1 MADKTI
7 QQQRLMFAQGFH
19 SPKTA
24 LAKNTGFTDQVG
36 AFFRQTNTVYNLAIA
51 MNEPIFPPERGY
63 NPAEDPDVMANPWIR
78 EKYPEAFT
86 SLMKAESRVEAN
98 YLVNKIREENR
109 DREVI
114 QEGGLVSNIFAGL
127 GAGVVDPVNWIAF
140 SGATRAA
147 KALNVAARPMTI
159 AGIGAAENVLGLTV
173 AEPFLRIAQETRT
186 DEEFQRDLVGG
197 AIFGAIIGGM
207 SGGIS
212 STRTAAS
219 RALLGAD
226 TVEDALDPASYSAW
240 LQRNPVEQQRLD
252 ELIEGDEGFA
262 IFGQDRE
269 EVAGILLKATSEINP
284 GLAKVLGIS
293 QGILGKLLAKLLFLN
308 PEMNLARS
316 ESQFARGALDIMLK
330 PAIVRTDTLNR
341 QSVEAVMGIA
351 EIAGLRIRHDMN
363 LVFAEYRSAGGR
375 LSNAEVMVLG
385 AKAAV
390 RGDIVDPANAS
401 HELSVSPTTGE
412 LELVNPF
419 ESIIGDSQ
427 TIKAVEEVAKINRK
441 FFDTLR
447 KTGESAGA
455 FTGEDF
461 INSIE
466 LENYLTRVYKKEKIM
481 VYLPQFKKSIF
492 LALEDKKARELP
504 EMEVERQKLV
514 DEHEALS
521 APDPV
526 APPTRTPLPL
536 EEPPS
541 LATPDPSSINETTW
555 YHGSAVEI
563 ERPSQD
569 HSRTDSLFGIGFYMT
584 DAPSVARGYGPV
596 SHRVKVDVRKTL
608 DFDEDLPDD
617 AFDLIV
623 SNARVLIGDDNWVPS
638 SRKGSEVWDD
648 MVTELYQMTISV
660 DEAAETFQIIAD
672 ELRHVLGYDAITH
685 IGGGRAGRGRRMH
698 RVLIL
703 LDPEGDRWGAVPPD
717 SISHRSVLSI
727 DTEPPPPTTTP
738 AAPARTVVPGRERT
752 DAAGM
757 VDALEEEVRPL
768 DAGYDETV
776 FNYQN
781 DEGIEVTL
789 KDEGE
794 LININ
799 GKEFAGDIE
808 IDLIHSTGARGE
820 GAASRELD
828 RILAE
833 ADSRDM
839 SVSLSVDAQLRD
851 DGLPGLTDD
860 QLKAWYER
868 KGFVFPRVSLQKLA
882 GYRPRISEG
891 DSLIEKTIQIKAS
904 ELPTARKQLAQE
916 TTTRSHSDPDAM
928 FELFDRGEL
937 KTGFHE
943 GGDDGLYFFNGTDR
957 PLRVEN
963 AATTFDYD
971 AGHHSVTMTEPPPPT
986 TTPDLA
992 PTPRSPEDLAEIVW
1006 DRARLEREIAEYDEW
1021 IAKLGDE
1028 ERWEEIANQVYE
1040 NITNDTGTGPLGGGA
1055 GNSLKQRVLTVE
1067 DRFIAPW
1074 LEDDVMNIQAN
1085 QIRNLL
1091 PKLILSGEMDSAM
1104 DGFQVSANLKNRLTT
1119 VTAKLDTLSEDP
1131 TSLTPA
1137 ALESIHLE
1145 LEQVL
1150 DDAAHL
1156 NLSSHM
1162 RLHIDVKQLG
1172 FSSMEKAQTHLN
1184 SLVVNLKNFRADLH
1198 AKRKVVRGI
1207 DSQIA
1212 LLRSEIEGLD
1222 ANGRPV
1228 SAAMQKSLDDL
1239 VVERTK
1245 KNKELLEVT
1254 AEFDQTRSGI
1264 NTMAGKLIFT
1274 EKSYGWKLGSS
1285 AADRSDAL
1293 KFGRNFIDD
1302 LGAVTDLQKLQRLME
1317 MRAMVIQRS
1326 SSSRRSAF
1334 DINSDAEQ
1342 VKARIEEDYRG
1353 LHIGVQQNAR
1363 MTMKKKKRE
1372 EEKLLKRKSRDLRD
1386 MGLIFDRFHRTD
1398 GTGNESLGRA
1408 GAAIREANYVRL
1420 GGGFLLSSTPDL
1432 AMGIGQVGL
1441 PSYFRALARYM
1452 NPFFRNKRLSE
1463 DMADWVFASEATL
1476 GGDRNRR
1483 IAGLDEEDPKRN
1495 HFIERGLHATS
1506 KGFNNLLMLN
1516 KWNGMMKSVNSV
1528 AIQNKIIKIGNKLR
1542 SGKRLSRSDKAFM
1555 GGLGL
1560 TEDRLQRI
1568 AILQEKFGDTE
1579 STILGGKFYLSRTR
1593 KWGAAGDIDAR
1604 TALED
1609 RLAFERATFQRV
1621 QQTIITPGA
1630 GSLPNW
1636 MTSTEFGRIIGQFG
1650 SFTMAATSQLLIP
1663 MLQKGAMMGD
1673 MNQALMFVGASTLGA
1688 VGYWARR
1695 SLDGKDPFEDEV
1707 KKDKRGRVT
1716 ARVPWWKKSILEGID
1731 RGGTLGWLS
1740 QGNAYM
1746 ERMTGVGASTLLG
1759 AGQLSRMKSRSK
1771 VDMLAGPTAG
1781 LLNDFGTVLGALAE
1795 KGFEGKEL
1803 TEGAYNAGRRM
1814 VGWQNLIQTRLAL
1827 DVAPS
1832 IYDAQRGGYGSPT
1845 YFDKFIPIQQRLRN
1859 TLQEE

>member
-1 MADKTI
+1 MKSQLQLLQEAMADKTI

-114 QEGGLVSNIFAGL
+114 QEGGLASNIFAGL

-186 DEEFQRDLVGG
+186 DEEFHRDLVGG

-212 STRTAAS
+212 SSRTAAS

-401 HELSVSPTTGE
+401 HELSVSTTTGE
-412 LELVNPF
+412 LELANPF

-563 ERPSQD
+563 ERPTQD
-569 HSRTDSLFGIGFYMT
+569 LSRTDSLFGIGFYMT

-623 SNARVLIGDDNWVPS
+623 SNARVLLGDDNWVPS

-660 DEAAETFQIIAD
+660 DEAAETFQVIAD

-685 IGGGRAGRGRRMH
+685 IGGGRAGGGRAASH
-698 RVLIL
+698 RVVIL
-703 LDPEGDRWGAVPPD
+703 LDPEGDRWGAVATD

-727 DTEPPPPTTTP
+727 DTEPPPPTTP
-738 AAPARTVVPGRERT
+738 SP
-752 DAAGM
+752 
-757 VDALEEEVRPL
+757 
-768 DAGYDETV
+768 
-776 FNYQN
+776 
-781 DEGIEVTL
+781 
-789 KDEGE
+789 
-794 LININ
+794 
-799 GKEFAGDIE
+799 
-808 IDLIHSTGARGE
+808 
-820 GAASRELD
+820 
-828 RILAE
+828 
-833 ADSRDM
+833 
-839 SVSLSVDAQLRD
+839 
-851 DGLPGLTDD
+851 
-860 QLKAWYER
+860 
-868 KGFVFPRVSLQKLA
+868 
-882 GYRPRISEG
+882 
-891 DSLIEKTIQIKAS
+891 
-904 ELPTARKQLAQE
+904 
-916 TTTRSHSDPDAM
+916 
-928 FELFDRGEL
+928 
-937 KTGFHE
+937 
-943 GGDDGLYFFNGTDR
+943 
-957 PLRVEN
+957 
-963 AATTFDYD
+963 
-971 AGHHSVTMTEPPPPT
+971 
-986 TTPDLA
+986 
-992 PTPRSPEDLAEIVW
+992 PTPRSPEELAEIVW

-1028 ERWEEIANQVYE
+1028 DRWEEIANQVYE

-1228 SAAMQKSLDDL
+1228 STAMQKSLDDL

-1317 MRAMVIQRS
+1317 MRAMAIQRS

-1398 GTGNESLGRA
+1398 GTGNESLGRV
-1408 GAAIREANYVRL
+1408 GASIREANYVRL
-1420 GGGFLLSSTPDL
+1420 GGGFLLSSIPDL

-1516 KWNGMMKSVNSV
+1516 KWNGMMKSINSV

-1636 MTSTEFGRIIGQFG
+1636 MTSTEVGRIIGQFG
-1650 SFTMAATSQLLIP
+1650 SFTMSATSQLLIP

-1688 VGYWARR
+1688 VGYWARQ

-1716 ARVPWWKKSILEGID
+1716 ARVPWWKKSILEGVD

-1781 LLNDFGTVLGALAE
+1781 LLNDFGTVLGAAAA

-1803 TEGAYNAGRRM
+1803 TEGAYNAGRRL
-1814 VGWQNLIQTRLAL
+1814 VGWQNLVQTRLAL

>member
-1 MADKTI
+1 MKSQLQLLQEAMADKTI

-252 ELIEGDEGFA
+252 ELLEGDEGFA
-262 IFGQDRE
+262 IFGQDRA

-427 TIKAVEEVAKINRK
+427 AIKAVEEVAKINRK

-526 APPTRTPLPL
+526 APPT
-536 EEPPS
+536 
-541 LATPDPSSINETTW
+541 
-555 YHGSAVEI
+555 
-563 ERPSQD
+563 
-569 HSRTDSLFGIGFYMT
+569 
-584 DAPSVARGYGPV
+584 
-596 SHRVKVDVRKTL
+596 
-608 DFDEDLPDD
+608 
-617 AFDLIV
+617 
-623 SNARVLIGDDNWVPS
+623 
-638 SRKGSEVWDD
+638 
-648 MVTELYQMTISV
+648 
-660 DEAAETFQIIAD
+660 
-672 ELRHVLGYDAITH
+672 
-685 IGGGRAGRGRRMH
+685 
-698 RVLIL
+698 
-703 LDPEGDRWGAVPPD
+703 
-717 SISHRSVLSI
+717 
-727 DTEPPPPTTTP
+727 TTP
-738 AAPARTVVPGRERT
+738 AAPSRTVVPGRELT
-752 DAAGM
+752 DAEKSRLREINTELSAISEKGGLTATEADKFEQLGREADEIRFQAGSTADISRVGTAGETRSTLSPGVVVAINRDLYSNRGVFTAVRSATRGTYHDAETAIDSTLRGNNPDASAQELHESFAGTREALREQYGDTITLYRAEGAQRDKPTKNWATTREFAEQFGDDVVETTIP
-757 VDALEEEVRPL
+757 VDSIVAAYALP
-768 DAGYDETV
+768 
-776 FNYQN
+776 
-781 DEGIEVTL
+781 
-789 KDEGE
+789 
-794 LININ
+794 N
-799 GKEFAGDIE
+799 GKYHELVVAKSEFI
-808 IDLIHSTGARGE
+808 
-820 GAASRELD
+820 
-828 RILAE
+828 
-833 ADSRDM
+833 
-839 SVSLSVDAQLRD
+839 
-851 DGLPGLTDD
+851 P
-860 QLKAWYER
+860 
-868 KGFVFPRVSLQKLA
+868 
-882 GYRPRISEG
+882 
-891 DSLIEKTIQIKAS
+891 
-904 ELPTARKQLAQE
+904 
-916 TTTRSHSDPDAM
+916 
-928 FELFDRGEL
+928 
-937 KTGFHE
+937 
-943 GGDDGLYFFNGTDR
+943 
-957 PLRVEN
+957 
-963 AATTFDYD
+963 
-971 AGHHSVTMTEPPPPT
+971 
-986 TTPDLA
+986 TTPDPAPA

-1228 SAAMQKSLDDL
+1228 STAMQKSLDDL

-1420 GGGFLLSSTPDL
+1420 GGGFLLSSIPDL

-1463 DMADWVFASEATL
+1463 DMADWVYASEATL

-1516 KWNGMMKSVNSV
+1516 KWNGMMKSINSV

-1650 SFTMAATSQLLIP
+1650 SFTMSATSQLLIP

-1707 KKDKRGRVT
+1707 KKDRRGRVI

-1731 RGGTLGWLS
+1731 RGGTLGWVS
-1740 QGNAYM
+1740 QGNAYL

-1795 KGFEGKEL
+1795 KGFEGKDL
-1803 TEGAYNAGRRM
+1803 SEGAYNAGRRM
-1814 VGWQNLIQTRLAL
+1814 VWWQNLIQTRLAL

>member
-1 MADKTI
+1 MKSQLQLLQEAMADKTI

-252 ELIEGDEGFA
+252 ELLEGDEGFA
-262 IFGQDRE
+262 IFGQDRA

-514 DEHEALS
+514 DEREALD

-526 APPTRTPLPL
+526 EGVVPEGPPVAP
-536 EEPPS
+536 
-541 LATPDPSSINETTW
+541 LAPGEFELPSSDHLRF
-555 YHGSAVEI
+555 YHYTRGDVEVLQR
-563 ERPSQD
+563 E
-569 HSRTDSLFGIGFYMT
+569 GI
-584 DAPSVARGYGPV
+584 R
-596 SHRVKVDVRKTL
+596 
-608 DFDEDLPDD
+608 FDE
-617 AFDLIV
+617 AQ
-623 SNARVLIGDDNWVPS
+623 
-638 SRKGSEVWDD
+638 GSTYNEPN
-648 MVTELYQMTISV
+648 
-660 DEAAETFQIIAD
+660 QIWA
-672 ELRHVLGYDAITH
+672 
-685 IGGGRAGRGRRMH
+685 
-698 RVLIL
+698 
-703 LDPEGDRWGAVPPD
+703 
-717 SISHRSVLSI
+717 S
-727 DTEPPPPTTTP
+727 TEPPPNTKNFVEFVIHKDDPRIGGTIPRGAGDSQATFVGDILPSDIVATHTP
-738 AAPARTVVPGRERT
+738 ESNAVRHILSNENLIQQVRDWSPNMQRLDPDSAQGRAAAK
-752 DAAGM
+752 
-757 VDALEEEVRPL
+757 VRQMI
-768 DAGYDETV
+768 V
-776 FNYQN
+776 
-781 DEGIEVTL
+781 
-789 KDEGE
+789 EGE
-794 LININ
+794 
-799 GKEFAGDIE
+799 A
-808 IDLIHSTGARGE
+808 
-820 GAASRELD
+820 
-828 RILAE
+828 
-833 ADSRDM
+833 
-839 SVSLSVDAQLRD
+839 
-851 DGLPGLTDD
+851 
-860 QLKAWYER
+860 
-868 KGFVFPRVSLQKLA
+868 
-882 GYRPRISEG
+882 
-891 DSLIEKTIQIKAS
+891 
-904 ELPTARKQLAQE
+904 
-916 TTTRSHSDPDAM
+916 
-928 FELFDRGEL
+928 
-937 KTGFHE
+937 
-943 GGDDGLYFFNGTDR
+943 
-957 PLRVEN
+957 
-963 AATTFDYD
+963 
-971 AGHHSVTMTEPPPPT
+971 PPT

-992 PTPRSPEDLAEIVW
+992 PTPRSPEDLAEIEW
-1006 DRARLEREIAEYDEW
+1006 DRARLDRQIAEYDEW

-1228 SAAMQKSLDDL
+1228 STAMQKSLDDL

-1463 DMADWVFASEATL
+1463 DMADWVYASEATL

-1516 KWNGMMKSVNSV
+1516 KWNGMMKSINSV

-1650 SFTMAATSQLLIP
+1650 SFTMSATSQLLIP

-1707 KKDKRGRVT
+1707 KKDRRGRVI

-1731 RGGTLGWLS
+1731 RGGTLGWVS

-1795 KGFEGKEL
+1795 KGFEGKDL
-1803 TEGAYNAGRRM
+1803 SEGAYNAGRRM
-1814 VGWQNLIQTRLAL
+1814 VWWQNLIQTRLAL

>member
-1 MADKTI
+1 
-7 QQQRLMFAQGFH
+7 
-19 SPKTA
+19 
-24 LAKNTGFTDQVG
+24 
-36 AFFRQTNTVYNLAIA
+36 
-51 MNEPIFPPERGY
+51 
-63 NPAEDPDVMANPWIR
+63 
-78 EKYPEAFT
+78 
-86 SLMKAESRVEAN
+86 
-98 YLVNKIREENR
+98 
-109 DREVI
+109 
-114 QEGGLVSNIFAGL
+114 
-127 GAGVVDPVNWIAF
+127 
-140 SGATRAA
+140 
-147 KALNVAARPMTI
+147 
-159 AGIGAAENVLGLTV
+159 
-173 AEPFLRIAQETRT
+173 
-186 DEEFQRDLVGG
+186 
-197 AIFGAIIGGM
+197 
-207 SGGIS
+207 
-212 STRTAAS
+212 
-219 RALLGAD
+219 
-226 TVEDALDPASYSAW
+226 VEDALDPASYSAW

-252 ELIEGDEGFA
+252 ELLEGDEGFA
-262 IFGQDRE
+262 IFGQDRA

-427 TIKAVEEVAKINRK
+427 AIKAVEEVAKINRK

-521 APDPV
+521 APD
-526 APPTRTPLPL
+526 
-536 EEPPS
+536 
-541 LATPDPSSINETTW
+541 
-555 YHGSAVEI
+555 
-563 ERPSQD
+563 
-569 HSRTDSLFGIGFYMT
+569 
-584 DAPSVARGYGPV
+584 
-596 SHRVKVDVRKTL
+596 
-608 DFDEDLPDD
+608 
-617 AFDLIV
+617 
-623 SNARVLIGDDNWVPS
+623 
-638 SRKGSEVWDD
+638 
-648 MVTELYQMTISV
+648 
-660 DEAAETFQIIAD
+660 
-672 ELRHVLGYDAITH
+672 
-685 IGGGRAGRGRRMH
+685 
-698 RVLIL
+698 
-703 LDPEGDRWGAVPPD
+703 
-717 SISHRSVLSI
+717 
-727 DTEPPPPTTTP
+727 
-738 AAPARTVVPGRERT
+738 
-752 DAAGM
+752 
-757 VDALEEEVRPL
+757 
-768 DAGYDETV
+768 
-776 FNYQN
+776 
-781 DEGIEVTL
+781 
-789 KDEGE
+789 
-794 LININ
+794 
-799 GKEFAGDIE
+799 
-808 IDLIHSTGARGE
+808 
-820 GAASRELD
+820 
-828 RILAE
+828 
-833 ADSRDM
+833 
-839 SVSLSVDAQLRD
+839 
-851 DGLPGLTDD
+851 
-860 QLKAWYER
+860 
-868 KGFVFPRVSLQKLA
+868 
-882 GYRPRISEG
+882 
-891 DSLIEKTIQIKAS
+891 
-904 ELPTARKQLAQE
+904 
-916 TTTRSHSDPDAM
+916 
-928 FELFDRGEL
+928 
-937 KTGFHE
+937 
-943 GGDDGLYFFNGTDR
+943 
-957 PLRVEN
+957 
-963 AATTFDYD
+963 
-971 AGHHSVTMTEPPPPT
+971 
-986 TTPDLA
+986 LA
-992 PTPRSPEDLAEIVW
+992 PTPRSPEELAEIVW

-1085 QIRNLL
+1085 QIRNML

-1228 SAAMQKSLDDL
+1228 STAMQKSLDDL

-1398 GTGNESLGRA
+1398 GTGNESLGRV

-1420 GGGFLLSSTPDL
+1420 GGGFLLSSIPDL

-1516 KWNGMMKSVNSV
+1516 KWNGMMKSINSV

-1542 SGKRLSRSDKAFM
+1542 SGKRLSRSDKAVM

-1636 MTSTEFGRIIGQFG
+1636 MTSTEVGRIIGQFG
-1650 SFTMAATSQLLIP
+1650 SFTMSATSQLLIP

-1707 KKDKRGRVT
+1707 KKDRRGRVI

-1731 RGGTLGWLS
+1731 RGGTLGWITLVV
-1740 QGNAYM
+1740 
-1746 ERMTGVGASTLLG
+1746 TGKCLHGAHDRGGRVHPTR
-1759 AGQLSRMKSRSK
+1759 SR
-1771 VDMLAGPTAG
+1771 A
-1781 LLNDFGTVLGALAE
+1781 TVEDEVKIESG
-1795 KGFEGKEL
+1795 
-1803 TEGAYNAGRRM
+1803 YAGRPDC
-1814 VGWQNLIQTRLAL
+1814 W
-1827 DVAPS
+1827 
-1832 IYDAQRGGYGSPT
+1832 SP
-1845 YFDKFIPIQQRLRN
+1845 Q
-1859 TLQEE
+1859 

>member
-1 MADKTI
+1 MKSQLQLLQEAMADKTI

-114 QEGGLVSNIFAGL
+114 QEGGLASNIFAGL

-197 AIFGAIIGGM
+197 AVFGAIIGGM

-212 STRTAAS
+212 SSRTAAS

-375 LSNAEVMVLG
+375 LSNAEVMMLG

-401 HELSVSPTTGE
+401 HELSVSTTTGE

-526 APPTRTPLPL
+526 APPTTTRTPVAP
-536 EEPPS
+536 
-541 LATPDPSSINETTW
+541 ATPTRAVLESEARNYDTADAFVDAQEEITGQHKVRTADDIAGIQSEGMREGVNVNAMPVFRGGLPSAPDRQWGPKKGDTFILVPEAQMVDGPNGPKVKEGFKPTD
-555 YHGSAVEI
+555 AQIVEI
-563 ERPSQD
+563 EYDYQPPLEAQRNKLTEIWNQAQD
-569 HSRTDSLFGIGFYMT
+569 
-584 DAPSVARGYGPV
+584 P
-596 SHRVKVDVRKTL
+596 
-608 DFDEDLPDD
+608 
-617 AFDLIV
+617 
-623 SNARVLIGDDNWVPS
+623 
-638 SRKGSEVWDD
+638 
-648 MVTELYQMTISV
+648 
-660 DEAAETFQIIAD
+660 
-672 ELRHVLGYDAITH
+672 
-685 IGGGRAGRGRRMH
+685 
-698 RVLIL
+698 
-703 LDPEGDRWGAVPPD
+703 
-717 SISHRSVLSI
+717 
-727 DTEPPPPTTTP
+727 
-738 AAPARTVVPGRERT
+738 
-752 DAAGM
+752 
-757 VDALEEEVRPL
+757 
-768 DAGYDETV
+768 
-776 FNYQN
+776 
-781 DEGIEVTL
+781 
-789 KDEGE
+789 
-794 LININ
+794 
-799 GKEFAGDIE
+799 
-808 IDLIHSTGARGE
+808 
-820 GAASRELD
+820 
-828 RILAE
+828 
-833 ADSRDM
+833 
-839 SVSLSVDAQLRD
+839 
-851 DGLPGLTDD
+851 
-860 QLKAWYER
+860 
-868 KGFVFPRVSLQKLA
+868 
-882 GYRPRISEG
+882 
-891 DSLIEKTIQIKAS
+891 
-904 ELPTARKQLAQE
+904 
-916 TTTRSHSDPDAM
+916 
-928 FELFDRGEL
+928 
-937 KTGFHE
+937 
-943 GGDDGLYFFNGTDR
+943 
-957 PLRVEN
+957 
-963 AATTFDYD
+963 
-971 AGHHSVTMTEPPPPT
+971 
-986 TTPDLA
+986 A
-992 PTPRSPEDLAEIVW
+992 PTPRTTEELAEIVW

-1028 ERWEEIANQVYE
+1028 DRWEEIANQVYE

-1212 LLRSEIEGLD
+1212 LLRTEIEELD

-1228 SAAMQKSLDDL
+1228 STAMQKSLDDL

-1398 GTGNESLGRA
+1398 GTGNESLGRI
-1408 GAAIREANYVRL
+1408 GASIREANYVRL
-1420 GGGFLLSSTPDL
+1420 GGGFLLSSIPDL

-1516 KWNGMMKSVNSV
+1516 KWNGMMKSINSV

-1636 MTSTEFGRIIGQFG
+1636 MTSTEVGRIIGQFG
-1650 SFTMAATSQLLIP
+1650 SFTMSATSQLLIP

-1688 VGYWARR
+1688 VGYWARQ

-1716 ARVPWWKKSILEGID
+1716 ARVPWWKKSILEGVD

-1781 LLNDFGTVLGALAE
+1781 LLNDFGTVLGAAAA

-1803 TEGAYNAGRRM
+1803 TEGAYNAGRRL
-1814 VGWQNLIQTRLAL
+1814 VGWQNLVQTRLAL